1 MNLLTRLT
9 LQTLAGIISL
19 AGTLVVVAVVIF
31 LILTSDKNKGSV
43 KSIFFKTKDVFF
55 WGTCLLVISV
65 LFLSL
70 RLLPAPAFDGKP
82 DEVVTVVGVQ
92 WDWLMSVGLKNQK
105 PKELSGTNEI
115 SVPLNK
121 RIKFIITSTD
131 VTHSFGIYDKS
142 GTLLTQTQAMPD
154 YYNELEYV
162 FTEKGKYTVLC
173 LEYCG
178 LAHAFMS
185 ATIHVY

>member
-1 MNLLTRLT
+1 MYLLTWLT
-9 LQTLAGIISL
+9 LQTFAGIISL

-31 LILTSDKNKGSV
+31 LILTSNKKERSV

-55 WGTCLLVISV
+55 WGTCLLIVTI

-70 RLLPAPAFDGKP
+70 RLLPDPRYDGKA

-92 WDWLMSVGLKNQK
+92 WDWLMTVGRNQK
-105 PKELSGTNEI
+105 RNELLGTNEI

-121 RIKFIITSTD
+121 RIKFIVTSTD
-131 VTHSFGIYDKS
+131 VTHSFGIYNNS
-142 GTLLTQTQAMPD
+142 GTLLTQTQAMPE
-154 YYNELEYV
+154 YNNELEYI
-162 FTEKGKYTVLC
+162 FTEKGKYTILC

-178 LAHAFMS
+178 LAHAFMA